1 MKRLALLC
9 GVFLPL
15 LTLAQNREGQNE
27 KNESTK
33 LDSIVVEAW
42 KAGRNTP
49 VSHSE
54 MKQAEIRQISPV
66 QSIPMALSLMPS
78 VVTSTEGGNGLGYS
92 TMRVRGSDG
101 SRTNVTM
108 NGIALNDAESQ
119 EVFWVNIPSFSTFV
133 QELQLQ
139 RGVGTS
145 SNGPG
150 AFGASLNIRTLFTR
164 PEAYGV
170 AEIGAGSF
178 NSFTTVAG
186 AGTGLTNS
194 GLSFDVRYSRSTGD
208 GYIRNAGSDLTSLF
222 ATAGWLKGDNSVRIN
237 YIYGNQKTGITWEGI
252 SREQMELDRRFNPAG
267 MYFDE
272 AGNMRFYDNE
282 TDNYRQHHIQFM
294 YTRALGAYLT
304 WNNVLHYTDGFGYY
318 ENYKTSRKFSAYGLP
333 AQTTDGV
340 TYTKSDMIQRQALKN
355 GYYAASSGLNYS
367 RGALRATGGVSYSYY
382 DGDHYGDV
390 IWSMRNESIPADYRW
405 YFNKGY
411 KGDFSLYARTE
422 AELSKNLIAFADLQ
436 YRHVSYS
443 LRGDDKDF
451 VSLNY
456 DMKYNFFNPKA
467 GLTYINGG
475 GKFFAS
481 VAVGRREPGRADIKE
496 SIKAGKGD
504 EIRPERLI
512 DWEAG
517 YSYSAAN
524 FALQANLYFM
534 EYKDQLVP
542 TGRLSETGYVIK
554 ENVPISYR
562 RGIELAASW
571 QPVKFLKL
579 EGNLALSRNKI
590 KEYTNWTD
598 LYDNDS
604 DWNPLPQKSTFFES
618 TNLSFSPQ
626 SVGMAM
632 VTLLPGKSTTLSLYG
647 KHVGKQYYDNTSSE
661 SRSIPAYFVAGFR
674 GVQSFR
680 IRGASSLDFGLYI
693 ENLLDRKYFSNAWV
707 YMAEFANGAPAYVE
721 EGLYPQAGINFMV
734 KISYKF

>member
-15 LTLAQNREGQNE
+15 LTLAQNKAGQNE

-119 EVFWVNIPSFSTFV
+119 EVFWVNIPSFSSFV

-194 GLSFDVRYSRSTGD
+194 GLSFDVRYSRSTGE
-208 GYIRNAGSDLTSLF
+208 GYIRNGGSDLTSLF
-222 ATAGWLKGDNSVRIN
+222 ATAGWLKGDNSIRIN

-282 TDNYRQHHIQFM
+282 TDNYRQHHIQLM
-294 YTRALGAYLT
+294 YTRAFGAHLT
-304 WNNVLHYTDGFGYY
+304 WNSVLHYTDGYGYY
-318 ENYKTSRKFSAYGLP
+318 ENYKASRKFSSYGLP
-333 AQTTDGV
+333 PQKIDGV
-340 TYTKSDMIQRQALKN
+340 TYTKSDLILRQALDN

-367 RGALRATGGVSYSYY
+367 KGSVRATGGVSYSYY
-382 DGDHYGDV
+382 DGDHFGDI

-411 KGDFSLYARTE
+411 KGDFSVYARTE

-443 LRGDDKDF
+443 LRGEDKDF
-451 VSLNY
+451 VSLDY

-467 GLTYINGG
+467 GLTYKSGA
-475 GKFFAS
+475 GKFFVS

-504 EIRPERLI
+504 EIRPERMV

-517 YSYSAAN
+517 YSYSVAN
-524 FALQANLYFM
+524 FTAQANLYFM

-554 ENVPISYR
+554 ENVPVSYR

-571 QPVKFLKL
+571 LPVRFLKL
-579 EGNLALSRNKI
+579 EGNLALSTNKI
-590 KEYTNWTD
+590 RNYTNWTD

-604 DWNPLPQKSTFFES
+604 DWNPLPQKSTLYES

-626 SVGMAM
+626 SVGMVM
-632 VTLLPGKSTTLSLYG
+632 VTLLPGRSTSLSLYG
-647 KHVGKQYYDNTSSE
+647 KHVGKQYYDNTSAD
-661 SRSIPAYFVAGFR
+661 SRSIPSYFVTGFR
-674 GVQSFR
+674 GVQSFQV
-680 IRGASSLDFGLYI
+680 RGASSLDLGLYI

-707 YMAEFANGAPAYVE
+707 YMAEFANGAPAYIE

>member
-186 AGTGLTNS
+186 AGTGLTKS

-208 GYIRNAGSDLTSLF
+208 GYIRNANSDLTSLF
-222 ATAGWLKGDNSVRIN
+222 VTAGWLKGDNSLRIN

-282 TDNYRQHHIQFM
+282 TDNYRQHHIQIM
-294 YTRALGAYLT
+294 YTRALGEYLT
-304 WNNVLHYTDGFGYY
+304 WNSVLHYTDGFGYY
-318 ENYKTSRKFSAYGLP
+318 ENYKAARKFSAYGLP
-333 AQTTDGV
+333 AQTTGGV
-340 TYTKSDMIQRQALKN
+340 TYTKSDMIQRQALEN

-382 DGDHYGDV
+382 DGDHFGDI

-411 KGDFSLYARTE
+411 KGDLSAYARAE
-422 AELSKNLIAFADLQ
+422 AELVKNLIAFADLQ
-436 YRHVSYS
+436 YRHVSYT

-467 GLTYINGG
+467 GLTYKSGG
-475 GKFFAS
+475 SKFFAS

-517 YSYSAAN
+517 YSYSAAD
-524 FALQANLYFM
+524 FTVQANLYFM

-554 ENVPISYR
+554 ENVPVSYR

-571 QPVKFLKL
+571 QPVRFLKL

-590 KEYTNWTD
+590 KDYTNWTD

-604 DWNPLPQKSTFFES
+604 DWNPLPQKSTWYES

-647 KHVGKQYYDNTSSE
+647 KHVGKQYYDNTSAE

-674 GVQSFR
+674 GVQSFS
-680 IRGASSLDFGLYI
+680 IRGASSLDLGLYI

>member
-15 LTLAQNREGQNE
+15 LTLAQNTSGQNE
-27 KNESTK
+27 KKETTK

-42 KAGRNTP
+42 RAGRNTP

-150 AFGASLNIRTLFTR
+150 AFGASINLRTLFTR
-164 PEAYGV
+164 PEAYGM
-170 AEIGAGSF
+170 AEIGAGSY
-178 NSFTTVAG
+178 NSFTTTAG
-186 AGTGLTNS
+186 AGTGLTKN
-194 GLSFDVRYSRSTGD
+194 GLSFDVRFSRNTGE
-208 GYIRNAGSDLTSLF
+208 GYIRNAKSDLVSLF
-222 ATAGWLKGDNSVRIN
+222 ATAGWLSGGNSLRLN

-252 SREQMELDRRFNPAG
+252 SRDQMESDRRFNPAG
-267 MYFDE
+267 MYYDQ
-272 AGNMRFYDNE
+272 AGNIRYYDNE
-282 TDNYRQHHIQFM
+282 TDNYRQHHIQLM
-294 YTRALGAYLT
+294 YTRAFGEHLT
-304 WNNVLHYTDGFGYY
+304 WNSVLHYTDGYGYY
-318 ENYKTSRKFSAYGLP
+318 ENYKTGRKFSSYALP
-333 AQTTDGV
+333 AQTVNGI
-340 TYTKSDMIQRQALKN
+340 TYTKSDVILRQALDN
-355 GYYAASSGLNYS
+355 GYYAASSGLNYTS
-367 RGALRATGGVSYSYY
+367 GAVRATGGISYSYY
-382 DGDHYGDV
+382 DGDHFGNI
-390 IWSMRNESIPADYRW
+390 IWAMHNENVPADYRW
-405 YFNKGY
+405 YLNNGY
-411 KGDFSLYARTE
+411 KGDFSVFARAE
-422 AELSKNLIAFADLQ
+422 AELSGSLIAFADIQ

-451 VSLNY
+451 VSLAY
-456 DMKYNFFNPKA
+456 DMDYNFFNPKA
-467 GLTYINGG
+467 GLTYRKGIS
-475 GKFFAS
+475 KFFGS
-481 VAVGRREPGRADIKE
+481 VAIGRREPGRADIKE
-496 SIKAGKGD
+496 SIKAGNGD
-504 EIRPERLI
+504 EMKPERLI

-517 YSYSAAN
+517 YSLSLAN
-524 FALQANLYFM
+524 FTMQANLYFM

-554 ENVPISYR
+554 ENVPVSFR
-562 RGIELAASW
+562 RGIEIAASW
-571 QPVKFLKL
+571 QPVQYLKV

-590 KEYTNWTD
+590 KDYTNWTD

-604 DWNPLPQKSTFFES
+604 DWNPLAQKSTFYES

-632 VTLLPGKSTTLSLYG
+632 ITILPDKSSSLSLYG
-647 KHVGKQYYDNTSSE
+647 KHVGKQYYDNTSAE
-661 SRSIPAYFVAGFR
+661 SRSIPAYFTTGFR
-674 GVQSFR
+674 GVRSFS
-680 IRGASSLDFGLYI
+680 IRGASSVDLGLYI
-693 ENLLDRKYFSNAWV
+693 ENLLNRKYFSNAWV
-707 YMAEFANGAPAYVE
+707 YMAEFANGAPAYIE

-734 KISYKF
+734 KVTYKF

>member
-222 ATAGWLKGDNSVRIN
+222 ATAGWLKGDNSIRIN

-282 TDNYRQHHIQFM
+282 TDNYRQHHIQLM
-294 YTRALGAYLT
+294 YTRALGEYLT
-304 WNNVLHYTDGFGYY
+304 WNSVLHYTDGFGYY
-318 ENYKTSRKFSAYGLP
+318 ENYKSARKFSAYGLP
-333 AQTTDGV
+333 AQTTGGV
-340 TYTKSDMIQRQALKN
+340 TYTKSDLIQRQALKN

-367 RGALRATGGVSYSYY
+367 KGSLRATGGVSYSYY
-382 DGDHYGDV
+382 DGDHFGNI

-411 KGDFSLYARTE
+411 KGDLSAYARAE
-422 AELSKNLIAFADLQ
+422 AELAKNLIAFADLQ
-436 YRHVSYS
+436 YRHVSYT

-467 GLTYINGG
+467 GLTYKSGG
-475 GKFFAS
+475 SKFFAS

-517 YSYSAAN
+517 YSYSAAD
-524 FALQANLYFM
+524 FTVQANLYFM

-554 ENVPISYR
+554 ENVPVSYR

-590 KEYTNWTD
+590 KDYTNWTD
-598 LYDNDS
+598 LYDNDN
-604 DWNPLPQKSTFFES
+604 DWNPLPQKSTWYES

-647 KHVGKQYYDNTSSE
+647 KHVGKQYFDNTSSE
-661 SRSIPAYFVAGFR
+661 SRSIPAYFVTGFR

-680 IRGASSLDFGLYI
+680 IRGESSLDLGLYI